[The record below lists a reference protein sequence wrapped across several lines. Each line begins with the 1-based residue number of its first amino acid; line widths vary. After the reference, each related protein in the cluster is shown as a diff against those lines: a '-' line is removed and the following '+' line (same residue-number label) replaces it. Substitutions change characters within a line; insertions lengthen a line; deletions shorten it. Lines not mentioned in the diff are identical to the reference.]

1 MAMHAGVR
9 VRHWREIYGLT
20 QLELARAARMDNTKL
35 CRIES
40 GEQEARASE
49 VEALAKALGL
59 TMVEFYGGEA
69 A

>member
-1 MAMHAGVR
+1 MHAGVR

-35 CRIES
+35 SRIET
-40 GEQEARASE
+40 GEQEARESE
-49 VEALAKALGL
+49 VQTIAKALGL